1 MSFYK
6 EIEAAK
12 KQLDKYDFSNE
23 LRYCLENGLNE
34 LNSIID
40 RLIEVYPE
48 LESDDS
54 PFDYLDDG
62 EFMDYLMEVYNVRFK
77 DVVTYNMWFNE
88 DVKKGR

>member
-23 LRYCLENGLNE
+23 LQYCLKNGLNE

-88 DVKKGR
+88 DVKKR